1 LGAIGSCYISAP
13 IPDNVMRLCLSMLL
27 PLFLS
32 LAASPTTAQK
42 PEAGPGFTLTGN
54 GTLIHR
60 ASRTRFPAAVAGFTR
75 MRSKALDK
83 KGREISVS
91 YVQNIGG
98 KAVIARVALIHME
111 KMTAKEHVVGL
122 RSFVGTFFTDLKL
135 RNIRPQSEGPF
146 EVQGMNPGSAY
157 QVRLGAR
164 VGRIPYEVSLTAVD
178 FGYWDARL
186 TAAYPNVVANQAQA
200 RITELVTELRKTGPK
215 R

>member
-1 LGAIGSCYISAP
+1 
-13 IPDNVMRLCLSMLL
+13 MRLFLSMLL
-27 PLFLS
+27 AVSLS
-32 LAASPTTAQK
+32 LAASPATARK
-42 PEAGPGFTLTGN
+42 PEAGPGFTLTSN

-75 MRSKALDK
+75 MRSNALDK

-91 YVQNIGG
+91 YVQNVGG

-122 RSFVGTFFTDLKL
+122 KSFVGTFFTDLKL
-135 RNIRPQSEGPF
+135 RNIRPQSEGPL
-146 EVQGMNPGSAY
+146 EMQGMKPGSAY
-157 QVRLGAR
+157 QARLGAR
-164 VGRIPYEVSLTAVD
+164 VGTIPYEVSLTAVN

-186 TAAYPNVVANQAQA
+186 TAAYPSAVANQSQA
-200 RITELVTELRKTGPK
+200 RISELVAELRKTGPK